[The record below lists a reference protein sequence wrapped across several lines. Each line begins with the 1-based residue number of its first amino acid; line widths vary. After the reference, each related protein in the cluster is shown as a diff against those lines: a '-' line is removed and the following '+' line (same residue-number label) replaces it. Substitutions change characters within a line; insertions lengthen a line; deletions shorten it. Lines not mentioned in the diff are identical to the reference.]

1 MVVRVARVEDAPG
14 MARVMVDTFLSAH
27 RGQMPEEAWRKRREE
42 WTYEVSENSWARK
55 LREIEDDRPQ
65 ECIYVALDD
74 AGDVAGLAVGGPPR
88 ADGPEDT
95 GEIHMLY
102 VRESHQRRG
111 LGRLLVQ
118 AVAAH
123 LAQMG
128 RHQLLIGCLAANAPA
143 RRFYEALGGR
153 LVGEREYDE
162 DGVMLPEVVYG
173 WPDTQALAAEGTA
186 EPSEGREGTLSIPS
200 IRSETTE

>member
-14 MARVMVDTFLSAH
+14 MARVMVDTYLAAH

-55 LREIEDDRPQ
+55 LREITEDDRPQ

-74 AGDVAGLAVGGPPR
+74 GGDVAGLAVGGPPR

-95 GEIHMLY
+95 GEIHILY

-128 RHQLLIGCLAANAPA
+128 RQKLLIGCLAANAPA

-153 LVGEREYDE
+153 LVGERDFDE
-162 DGVMLPEVVYG
+162 GGVMLPEVVYG
-173 WPDTQALAAEGTA
+173 WPDLGALAAMESAARAEGD
-186 EPSEGREGTLSIPS
+186 EGTLSIPS
-200 IRSETTE
+200 IPPETT